1 MNTSAANRVSLGVV
15 LLAAGA
21 SVRMRQPKMLL
32 PWGGSTV
39 IGSLIHTW
47 TGLGSQQIAVVCAPG
62 SPVDAEL
69 NRLGFPDRQRIYNLR
84 PENGMFSSITC
95 AAQWAGWE
103 PGLTHFAIV
112 LGDQPHLAGETL
124 RQLIALASDRPGK
137 ICQPYRAGSPRHPV
151 LIPAPLFRLI
161 PESGSSTLKEF
172 LALNAASRAGFESE
186 DEGLDLDLD
195 RMDDYEEAKRRFDH
209 ADRG

>member
-1 MNTSAANRVSLGVV
+1 MSLGVV

-32 PWGGSTV
+32 PWGDSTV
-39 IGSLIHTW
+39 IGSLIQTW
-47 TGLGSQQIAVVCAPG
+47 AGLGSRQIAVVCVHG

-69 NRLGFPDRQRIYNLR
+69 NRLGFPDRQRIYNHC

-95 AAQWAGWE
+95 AAQWTGWE

-112 LGDQPHLAGETL
+112 LGDQPHLSGETL
-124 RQLIALASDRPGK
+124 RQLIALASNRPGQ
-137 ICQPYRAGSPRHPV
+137 ICQPCRAGAPRHPV
-151 LIPAPLFRLI
+151 LIPAPLFRSI
-161 PESGSSTLKEF
+161 PDSGRSTLKEF

-186 DEGLDLDLD
+186 DQGLDLDLD
-195 RMDDYEEAKRRFDH
+195 RMDDYQEAKRRFDN
-209 ADRG
+209 ADCD